1 MKQLV
6 VLTDL
11 RANLLVLAALTSGS
25 PAAAVETSA
34 KNAGSDGGSAPV
46 ECDGASCT
54 LTYEAGFFSRYA
66 PVTALDMVRNVP
78 GFSLDNG
85 DGSRGFAGSAGNV
98 LIDGKRVSS
107 KSEQPSEVLLRI
119 PASRIERIEVIRGQ
133 TGGTDL
139 RGQTVIANVIRRPG
153 GTSGAWT
160 LGGNAYE
167 NDDAGFPFGRVS
179 AATEV
184 GPASVTL
191 GLEADRYLG
200 LVNNFERVIGPDESV
215 RETRDEVFRE
225 TGYSGT
231 ITAQGR
237 VPMGATTLRLNANYS
252 LFDEAGGET
261 SVRTPAGDSSFV
273 LFQGDTDEGDTLE
286 LGLDAERP
294 LARALDG
301 KLIGIHRRT
310 NFTETGSLI
319 LRDQNL
325 TNSTTLF
332 DSLETESIVRLEFD
346 YARIAGHLIEFA
358 VEGAV
363 NRLESEFEFRRNE
376 GGVLVAQD
384 VPGAVTEVEE
394 ERTDLTLSDSFA
406 WGPVA
411 VDLTLAAEFSTI
423 TQTGGFA
430 DERDFTFLKPGLILT
445 YAPSEEV
452 QYRFN
457 AQREVGQLNFN
468 DFVSAA
474 DLGDVELSLGNP
486 ALAPESTIALQA
498 SLERRFGELGVFTLT
513 AFHDDISD
521 VQDLLPLEGVLEVP
535 GNIGNG
541 TRSGLLATATL
552 PLDGVGLANARLD
565 FSGEWQTSSV
575 TDPLT
580 GEDRRLSG
588 ERRWEGNIA
597 FRQDLTVRKFAW
609 GGDVSFFDDAPQ
621 FGLDERDSFQS
632 GVDLDAF
639 FETRAIGNLR
649 IRLGFENILGTGTE
663 RRREVF
669 AGPRSD
675 GIRAFTEERDG
686 ESPRRVF
693 LDISGTF

>member
-1 MKQLV
+1 MTYQ
-6 VLTDL
+6 
-11 RANLLVLAALTSGS
+11 AA
-25 PAAAVETSA
+25 
-34 KNAGSDGGSAPV
+34 
-46 ECDGASCT
+46 
-54 LTYEAGFFSRYA
+54 FFARYA
-66 PVTALDMVRNVP
+66 PVTALDMVNNVP

-139 RGQTVIANVIRRPG
+139 RGQTVIANVIRTAG

-160 LGGNAYE
+160 LGGNAFE
-167 NDDAGFPFGRVS
+167 DDDAGFPFGRIS
-179 AATEV
+179 AATEL
-184 GPASVTL
+184 GQASINL
-191 GLEADRYLG
+191 GLEGERYLG
-200 LVNNFERVIGPDESV
+200 LTRNDERVLGPAGAL
-215 RETRDEVFRE
+215 RETRDEEFRE
-225 TGYSGT
+225 TGYRST
-231 ITAQGR
+231 ITAQSR
-237 VPMGATTLRLNANYS
+237 VPIGATTFRLNANYS
-252 LFDEAGGET
+252 LFDEKGGET
-261 SVRTPAGDSSFV
+261 SVRTPENEPSFV
-273 LFQGDTDEGDTLE
+273 LFQGDTDKGDTLE

-294 LARALDG
+294 LSEVLDA
-301 KLIGIHRRT
+301 KLIGIYRRT
-310 NFTETGSLI
+310 NFTETGSLVF
-319 LRDQNL
+319 RERNF
-325 TNSTTLF
+325 TSSTTLF
-332 DSLETESIVRLEFD
+332 DSLETESIARLEFD
-346 YARIAGHLIEFA
+346 YAGFEGHLIEAA
-358 VEGAV
+358 VEGTV
-363 NRLESEFEFRRNE
+363 NRLDSEFELRLNE
-376 GGVLVAQD
+376 NGVLVAQD
-384 VPGAVTEVEE
+384 VPGAITEVEE
-394 ERTDLTLSDSFA
+394 ERTDLTLSDSFSV
-406 WGPVA
+406 GPVA

-430 DERDFTFLKPGLILT
+430 DERDFTFFKPGLILT
-445 YAPSEEV
+445 YAPTEAI

-474 DLGDVELSLGNP
+474 DLGDVELALGNP
-486 ALAPESTIALQA
+486 ALAPESTVALQA

-535 GNIGNG
+535 GNIGDG
-541 TRSGLLATATL
+541 TRSGLNATATL
-552 PLDGVGLANARLD
+552 PLDTVGLANARLD

-597 FRQDLTVRKFAW
+597 FRQDLTARKFAW
-609 GGDVSFFDDAPQ
+609 GGDVSFFDDSPQ
-621 FGLDERDSFQS
+621 FGLDERDNFQR

-639 FETRAIGNLR
+639 VETRAVGTLR

-669 AGPRSD
+669 NGPRSS
-675 GIRAFTEERDG
+675 GVGAVNGARAGGTTPHVGVGQNRAGFGGRNPPPHTPRDG
-686 ESPRRVF
+686 GPGE
-693 LDISGTF
+693 T